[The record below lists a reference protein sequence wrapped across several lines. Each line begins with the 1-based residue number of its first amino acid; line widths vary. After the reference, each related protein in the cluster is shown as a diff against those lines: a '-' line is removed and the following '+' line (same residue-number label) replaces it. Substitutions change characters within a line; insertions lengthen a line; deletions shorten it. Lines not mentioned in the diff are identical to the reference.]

1 MSISVIGINHK
12 TAPVTLREKIFFAQD
27 RLSLYLQDLLSH
39 GYAGEAVLLS
49 TCNRSELYCE
59 TDDISHVR
67 DWFCAQTALPRQEV
81 ESALYIYRNQEA
93 VEHIMEVA
101 CGLDSMILGEPEIF
115 GQMKAAFSESC
126 TLGVVGP
133 SFNRLFQQIFKVAK
147 EIRSATAIGA
157 CPVSVASA
165 AVHLVK
171 QKVPS
176 FAGMDVML
184 VGAGDTVELI
194 MRYLASHLTK
204 PVTLV
209 NRSLDKATALIG
221 ERGGHVYGLDRLA
234 TAMAKAD
241 VVFTATGSALPII
254 TTEIAEEAMRSRA
267 GRPLLLMD
275 IAVPR
280 DIDSAVAE
288 IPGVELHCI
297 DDLKAI
303 IEGNRQ
309 GREHAAIKA
318 REMIYTKSAEYI
330 REAAN
335 YDDVA
340 NTIRA
345 CRGQIES
352 LCHTELNKAK
362 QRLHNGEEPDQV
374 LEIFARNF
382 TNKLLHTPSVQLRQA
397 GVEGRFE
404 LLRFA
409 KELFSIT
416 DPEVELL

>member
-1 MSISVIGINHK
+1 MSIFVVGINHK
-12 TAPVTLREKIFFAQD
+12 TASVMLREKIYFAQD
-27 RLSLYLQDLLSH
+27 RLSLYLQDLINC

-59 TDDISHVR
+59 SDNISQVR
-67 DWFCAQTALPRQEV
+67 DWFCAQTSLPRSEV
-81 ESALYIYRNQEA
+81 ESVLYTYSEQQA
-93 VEHIMEVA
+93 VEHMMEVA
-101 CGLDSMILGEPEIF
+101 CGLDSMILGEPEIL

-126 TLGVVGP
+126 TAGVVGP
-133 SFNRLFQQIFKVAK
+133 SFYRLFQEIFTVAK

-171 QKVPS
+171 RKMPDFINANV
-176 FAGMDVML
+176 VL
-184 VGAGDTVELI
+184 VGAGDTAALI
-194 MRYLASHLTK
+194 MRYLATHLAK

-221 ERGGHVYGLDRLA
+221 EQGGQVYGLDRLA
-234 TAMAKAD
+234 TELIKAD
-241 VVFTATGSALPII
+241 VVFTATGSALPIV
-254 TTEIAEEAMRSRA
+254 TTAMMHEVMQERDA
-267 GRPLLLMD
+267 HPILMMD

-280 DIDSAVAE
+280 DIDAGVAE
-288 IPGVELHCI
+288 LSNVELYCI

-309 GREHAAIKA
+309 GREHAALKA
-318 REMIYTKSAEYI
+318 REMIRTKSAEYI
-330 REAAN
+330 REAEN
-335 YDDVA
+335 HDDVA
-340 NTIRA
+340 HTIRA
-345 CRGQIES
+345 CRGQIEA
-352 LCHTELNKAK
+352 LCHAELNKAK
-362 QRLHNGEEPDQV
+362 QRLSQGVEAELV
-374 LEIFARNF
+374 LEIFARSF

-404 LLRFA
+404 LLQFA

-416 DPEVELL
+416 DLEVKAS